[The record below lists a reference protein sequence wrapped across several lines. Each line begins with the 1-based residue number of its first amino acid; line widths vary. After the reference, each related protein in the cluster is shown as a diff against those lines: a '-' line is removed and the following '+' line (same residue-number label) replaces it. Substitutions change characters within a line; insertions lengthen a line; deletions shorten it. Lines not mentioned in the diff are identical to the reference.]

1 MTTVTWTQDVNS
13 NYEVSSPEHL
23 KQIMHKGALYTDAGS
38 PPSSYWAAGTN
49 YKQTADIDLL
59 SDSTDIRPI
68 GVAGDGFSGE
78 YDGGE
83 FKISNWSY
91 VDPAFAANG
100 QCEDSVGL
108 FGYTDAAN
116 LSNVRLNG
124 LWTIQGFY
132 QNCGFLVGYHDDLT
146 SSGTRGVRNI
156 QCDFARGS
164 KIDTTYLPNGGPF
177 LGAIAGRLGAAYVY
191 GLTVRGFLDFT
202 PAKTQRASYVG
213 GVVGVLEVGKNAAF
227 LHNAA
232 NFSPQMESGN
242 YAGGVV
248 GAIYQYTNPISDF
261 LNTMIGDIHG
271 ERIGGV
277 IGQCRADD
285 PNETVDRMVNA
296 MTGNI
301 VGTGTGF
308 SDGAA
313 GIIGYVPNLRD
324 QAFTQFINY
333 MTGDISSS
341 NGTAGGL
348 LGYFGTFDGGGEI
361 NSCINAM
368 NGDVSN
374 AIIGFETGTE
384 PFTLSGVSTNT
395 DFGLTF
401 TADGYGSSSPP
412 TGMLTSSGFTDLPY
426 IAMSGTDD
434 IGNSYDFDFVYA
446 NLSGNSS
453 YSAHTHL
460 VLHKGD
466 ISTPFGVDFDIPA
479 NNSTVYL
486 TYINGVNKTV
496 TPNGLT
502 ILSIDVLPPLAVE
515 QRSINIPVVI
525 QEVTGATAYQITYE
539 GPTGGEIVA
548 FSGST
553 DLTYNIVGVEPDTTY
568 TIKLYADTGAGL
580 ELSEQLST
588 TTLPNLA
595 ANYDITEF
603 QDTNGVTD
611 LTSLDASTL
620 SNISSVIPELVNTGD
635 VVSLSLVSNPEL
647 TTTSFVSLGGILD
660 VTGIDGVLLPFQDT
674 SGAGQTA
681 NITLSDNTTVPISY
695 NESTSSITV
704 ESTPYSAGD
713 SFVLQGND
721 VEVFDYYGLT
731 VISIDEIIPLA
742 LEPRSINI
750 PVTIAEVPGAIA
762 YQITYE
768 GPTGGEITAV
778 SGVTTLEHNIT
789 GLEPDTAYT
798 IKLYADT
805 GTGYELTEELTTTTL
820 PNVAANYDITDFQE
834 ENGVTDLTSLDA
846 TTLSNLSSVLTE
858 LVNTGDVVNVSLPN
872 EPDLATSFVAVG
884 ENINIADVD
893 GLLLPFDT
901 TSGASQ
907 TVTLT
912 LSDTT
917 TVPVTYDEV
926 ANTISVESVTYS
938 SGDAIYLDGNKLEVF
953 DYYGLTVVSVDV
965 APLLVEPGPIN
976 IPVVI
981 AEVPGAVGYNVTYE
995 GPTGGEMTAFSGA
1008 TTLEQN
1014 ITGLV
1019 SGTEYTIKLYA
1030 DTGSGYV
1037 LTEELTAT
1045 TLPNVATNYDVNI
1058 FVEDGVINLSSLPDA
1073 TISNIA
1079 EVMNELFTTGDL
1091 VSVSLQGK
1099 PELNT
1104 SFINLG
1110 DELSIDAIDGV
1121 LLPFVEAS
1129 TPGQDV
1135 SVVLSDGSTTVG
1147 INFDEVVNTIT
1158 VNNVVYSPGDS
1169 FVLDGK
1175 KVTVVEY

>member
-38 PPSSYWAAGTN
+38 PPSSYWATGTN

-59 SDSTDIRPI
+59 SDSTDIKPI
-68 GVAGDGFSGE
+68 GVAAEQFLGI

-91 VDPAFAANG
+91 VDPNFG
-100 QCEDSVGL
+100 VSEPEQTFVGL
-108 FGYTDAAN
+108 FGSAGVGVIIKN
-116 LSNVRLNG
+116 MRLAG
-124 LWTIQGFY
+124 IWTIQGVIWSA
-132 QNCGFLVGYHDDLT
+132 GFLCGYLNDSGSTAEGIWNVEGDFSVGSLIDTNPGVSLAYAGSIVGYIR
-146 SSGTRGVRNI
+146 SGILEGVTLKGSIDFLSNI
-156 QCDFARGS
+156 HS
-164 KIDTTYLPNGGPF
+164 
-177 LGAIAGRLGAAYVY
+177 
-191 GLTVRGFLDFT
+191 
-202 PAKTQRASYVG
+202 TQIVG
-213 GVVGVLEVGKNAAF
+213 GVVGYLYTRTSLKSVQNLATFPSGIYGEKVGGICGYLATLQTGISTLVNAMF
-227 LHNAA
+227 GNINA
-232 NFSPQMESGN
+232 SVT
-242 YAGGVV
+242 AGGIAGNAILDNVT
-248 GAIYQYTNPISDF
+248 GATLSAT
-261 LNTMIGDIHG
+261 LL
-271 ERIGGV
+271 
-277 IGQCRADD
+277 
-285 PNETVDRMVNA
+285 NA
-296 MTGNI
+296 MTGDISNSGPL
-301 VGTGTGF
+301 GTG
-308 SDGAA
+308 
-313 GIIGYVPNLRD
+313 GIIGILETDTSHERY
-324 QAFTQFINY
+324 INY
-333 MTGDISSS
+333 MTGNISSS
-341 NGTAGGL
+341 SGDTSKVGGII
-348 LGYFGTFDGGGEI
+348 GSYFDRDPANMT
-361 NSCINAM
+361 SSINAM
-368 NGDVSN
+368 NGNVAN
-374 AIIGFETGTE
+374 AVV
-384 PFTLSGVSTNT
+384 GVFDNGVASVTITT
-395 DFGLTF
+395 DTSYGLTF
-401 TADGYGSSSPP
+401 ATDNHGTSTAPSGL
-412 TGMLTSSGFTDLPY
+412 LTTNDFSDLPY
-426 IAMSGTDD
+426 FTLDGTDTD
-434 IGNSYDFDFVYA
+434 GNTYDFDFVYA
-446 NLSGNSS
+446 NLAGNSS
-453 YSAHTHL
+453 YSLYTHAI
-460 VLHKGD
+460 LHKGD
-466 ISTPFGVDFDIPA
+466 VSTPFDIDFDVPDNNTTLYTTFA
-479 NNSTVYL
+479 NAAT
-486 TYINGVNKTV
+486 KTFSQ
-496 TPNGLT
+496 PL
-502 ILSIDVLPPLAVE
+502 LSIQAPPLAVE

-768 GPTGGEITAV
+768 GPTGGEITAL

-820 PNVAANYDITDFQE
+820 PNVAASYDVTDFQDT
-834 ENGVTDLTSLDA
+834 NGVTDLTSLDA
-846 TTLSNLSSVLTE
+846 TTLSNLSGVITE

-872 EPDLATSFVAVG
+872 EPDHATSFVAVG

-901 TSGASQ
+901 TSGAGQ

-926 ANTISVESVTYS
+926 ANTITVESVTYS

-981 AEVPGAVGYNVTYE
+981 TEVPGAVGYNVTYQ
-995 GPTGGEMTAFSGA
+995 GPTGGEMTAFSGV
-1008 TTLEQN
+1008 TTLDQN

-1045 TLPNVATNYDVNI
+1045 TLANVAANYDVNI

-1079 EVMNELFTTGDL
+1079 EVMNELFNTGDIIN
-1091 VSVSLQGK
+1091 VSVQGK
-1099 PELNT
+1099 PEVNT
-1104 SFINLG
+1104 SFIKLG
-1110 DELSIDAIDGV
+1110 ETLSIQELDGV

-1129 TPGQDV
+1129 GTGQDV
-1135 SVVLSDGSTTVG
+1135 NVVLSDGTTTVA
-1147 INFDEVVNTIT
+1147 IDYDDTVNNIT

-1169 FVLDGK
+1169 FILDGK